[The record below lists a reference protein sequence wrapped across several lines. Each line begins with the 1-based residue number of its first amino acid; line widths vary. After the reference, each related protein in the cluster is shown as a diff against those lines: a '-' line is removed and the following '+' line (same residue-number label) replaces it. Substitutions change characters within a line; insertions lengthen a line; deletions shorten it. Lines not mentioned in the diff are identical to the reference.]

1 METQGVGDPGRAGK
15 AGSYQQRDLIETTLE
30 TSHFLCVWP
39 QLFPGFQPGVVF
51 LLKTDTT
58 MEALEDELHERQ
70 NSRIGRI
77 FPSRRGGM
85 VQ

>member
-1 METQGVGDPGRAGK
+1 
-15 AGSYQQRDLIETTLE
+15 
-30 TSHFLCVWP
+30 
-39 QLFPGFQPGVVF
+39 
-51 LLKTDTT
+51 

-85 VQ
+85 VQWGDQRPGFTSGWVTSGIVLAGPWQMGTVTVGLLKGLQCA